1 MVVDFF
7 PCWNCLLTS
16 TVFGNNDRTCD
27 DRPWTFKSKTANKGW
42 CMYFVGERLG
52 DGCWRRRNTATRKK
66 LQQTNSRQRK
76 RKHHSPTLY
85 SVYSVLSVV
94 RGCQITTRA
103 GGRARGA
110 LRTTLVRAL
119 LRAGS
124 SVSRRRHGERE
135 CRFGGSFLVCFRLFA
150 LFVVML
156 VGSFDQS
163 MSVRG
168 NNWSLFQ
175 RSLILVMALWCGNF
189 NRRFC
194 VEFLRSD
201 LELIPYPL
209 HCWHAL
215 ATTMNCWG
223 SSPDSKLN
231 NDVGRIVNG
240 NP

>member
-1 MVVDFF
+1 MYVFCGWETRRRMLKKKKHRNKKET
-7 PCWNCLLTS
+7 PTNKLTS
-16 TVFGNNDRTCD
+16 TETE
-27 DRPWTFKSKTANKGW
+27 TS
-42 CMYFVGERLG
+42 L
-52 DGCWRRRNTATRKK
+52 
-66 LQQTNSRQRK
+66 TNSIFCLLCLIGRAWLSNHYEGGGSSTR
-76 RKHHSPTLY
+76 SFTDY
-85 SVYSVLSVV
+85 SGSCVVACWVVSVSSSSWRESVV
-94 RGCQITTRA
+94 G
-103 GGRARGA
+103 
-110 LRTTLVRAL
+110 LVAHSL
-119 LRAGS
+119 F
-124 SVSRRRHGERE
+124 VY
-135 CRFGGSFLVCFRLFA
+135 RLFA